1 MSIRVLVLYG
11 GKSTEREVS
20 IRSGKAIASALRN
33 KGYDVIEYDFQ
44 NELESIIKKT
54 SPDVVFIALHGKFGE
69 DGTVQ
74 AILELYGI
82 PYTGS
87 SFFASA
93 LCMNKLFTKFM
104 FREIDV
110 KTPSFTYFKKDN
122 ALSYSYASELLGNK
136 TLVVKPNDQGSTI
149 GITIVK
155 DENSYNLGLAK
166 AFELSE
172 IVLVE
177 DYIKGTEITV
187 AIIGNYPDIHVLP
200 IIEIVPAHEFY
211 DYDSKYTPS
220 MSKHI
225 IPARINS
232 YQKNLTEEYGRRI
245 YKEFGLRD
253 FARIDMIA
261 NKDDVYVLE
270 VNTIPG
276 FTETSL
282 VPDAAKAENISFEDL
297 VDFILQEALQRK
309 R

>member
-1 MSIRVLVLYG
+1 MRVLVLYG
-11 GKSTEREVS
+11 GISTEREIS
-20 IRSGKAIASALRN
+20 IKSGKAISNALRA
-33 KGYDVIEYDFQ
+33 KGYEVFEVDFQ
-44 NELESIIKKT
+44 NHIEDVVKDIQ
-54 SPDVVFIALHGKFGE
+54 PDAVFIALHGKYGE

-74 AILELYGI
+74 GALELMNM

-87 SFFASA
+87 AVFASA
-93 LCMNKLFTKFM
+93 LCMNKLFSKFA

-110 KTPSFTYFKKDN
+110 KTPSFTYFSKDN
-122 ALSYSYASELLGNK
+122 ALPYSYVTELLGNR
-136 TLVVKPNDQGSTI
+136 TLVIKPNDQGSAIGLTI
-149 GITIVK
+149 AKDDATYNEGILKV
-155 DENSYNLGLAK
+155 
-166 AFELSE
+166 FELSDL
-172 IVLVE
+172 IIVE

-187 AIIGNYPDIHVLP
+187 SVIGNDPEIHVLP
-200 IIEIVPAHEFY
+200 IIEIVPTHEFY
-211 DYDSKYTPS
+211 DFDSKYVPL

-225 IPARINS
+225 IPARISN
-232 YQKNLTEEYGRRI
+232 YQKNLAEEYAKRI

-261 NKDDVYVLE
+261 NDNDVYVLE

-297 VDFILQEALQRK
+297 VDFIVQEALQRK

>member
-1 MSIRVLVLYG
+1 MSTRVLVLYG
-11 GKSTEREVS
+11 GKSTERDISIKSGRAVS
-20 IRSGKAIASALRN
+20 NALKK
-33 KGYDVIEYDFQ
+33 KGYEVIEYDFQ
-44 NELESIIKKT
+44 NHIEDVVKDAN
-54 SPDVVFIALHGKFGE
+54 PDVVFIALHGKFGE

-74 AILELYGI
+74 GALELMNI

-87 SFFASA
+87 SVFASA
-93 LCMNKLFTKFM
+93 LCMNKLFSKFM
-104 FREIDV
+104 FREIDI
-110 KTPSFTYFKKDN
+110 KTPSFAYFRRDN
-122 ALSYSYASELLGNK
+122 TLPYSYVSELLGND
-136 TLVVKPNDQGSTI
+136 TLVIKPVDQGSTI
-149 GITIVK
+149 GITIAK
-155 DENSYNLGLAK
+155 NEDSYNEGLAK
-166 AFELSE
+166 AFELSDLV
-172 IVLVE
+172 IVE

-211 DYDSKYTPS
+211 DFESKYTPS

-225 IPARINS
+225 IPARISS
-232 YQKNLTEEYGRRI
+232 YQKALAEEYAKRI

-261 NKDDVYVLE
+261 NSYDVYVLE

-297 VDFILQEALQRK
+297 VDFIVQEALQRK